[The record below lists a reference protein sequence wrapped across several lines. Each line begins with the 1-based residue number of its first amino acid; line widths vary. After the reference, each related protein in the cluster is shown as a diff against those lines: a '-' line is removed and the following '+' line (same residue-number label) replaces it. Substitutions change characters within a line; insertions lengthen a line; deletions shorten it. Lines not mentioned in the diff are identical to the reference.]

1 MKKVYTDEQIVKI
14 VRGAEVS
21 GVTVKEYCREK
32 GIHETTFYN
41 WKKRFGTM
49 EVEEVREYRSLQA
62 ENARLKR
69 LLAERDLEIDAIKHV
84 LKKKW

>member
-14 VRGAEVS
+14 LRGAGAS

-69 LLAERDLEIDAIKHV
+69 LLAERDLEIDAIKEV